1 MKEPVIYYRE
11 LRTRIEMLMRE
22 EHLTQKDFA
31 EDYGIKYTTLNSVM
45 RGHITNPETRFMIAI
60 CTRSD
65 VDMNWLCGIKQ
76 SNHDAFFEQIKLEL
90 IRAKKSIPN
99 IRKTYL
105 KK

>member
-1 MKEPVIYYRE
+1 MKEPIIYYRE
-11 LRTRIEMLMRE
+11 LKTRIEMIMRD

-31 EDYGIKYTTLNSVM
+31 EACGIKYTTLNSVM

-60 CTRSD
+60 CTRFD